1 MNISFLEKQNFIE
14 LKELVDELSEEF
26 NNMNT
31 KNKTKKELVNMI
43 YLFFKDYEKTDKKF
57 KKSRIEN
64 KDTSSSLS
72 SSSSSTKKY
81 TILNQIGNVGKDG
94 TTYLVKDKK
103 NKEYAMK
110 TFKKNKSKK
119 NILQEAQCQLQA
131 SKLNICPKIY
141 DFNVDENYIVMDKL
155 DSHLYEIMKKQ
166 KGNLTKTQQEDVY
179 NIFQKLD
186 ETKVFHGDSNILN
199 YMYDKDNKLYII
211 DFGMSKI
218 IDDGLKK
225 KLKAD
230 NPNQKLMTLG
240 FVLKL
245 KELKC
250 PPSAYSFLLTKISD
264 SDKKSYGL
272 DS

>member
-1 MNISFLEKQNFIE
+1 MDISFLEKQNFIE

-64 KDTSSSLS
+64 KDTSLS
-72 SSSSSTKKY
+72 SSLSTKKY
-81 TILNQIGNVGKDG
+81 TTLNQIGNVGKDG

-110 TFKKNKSKK
+110 TFKKTKSKK

-155 DSHLYEIMKKQ
+155 ESHLYEIMKKQ

-186 ETKVFHGDSNILN
+186 ESKVFHGDSNILN
-199 YMYDKDNKLYII
+199 YMYGKDNKLYII
-211 DFGMSKI
+211 DFGMSKM

-250 PPSAYSFLLTKISD
+250 PPSSYSFLLTKISD
-264 SDKKSYGL
+264 SDKKTYGL